1 MLAHTQARKAVGNGK
16 DINMDVADKRFRCET
31 RFVTRS
37 LSTRALQRFSNS
49 LAALTARFQT
59 QWGRGET
66 TAPGRGGLREDRA
79 A

>member
-1 MLAHTQARKAVGNGK
+1 
-16 DINMDVADKRFRCET
+16 MDVADKRFRCET

-59 QWGRGET
+59 QWGRGGQPHQDGAGCERT
-66 TAPGRGGLREDRA
+66 ELREDGSEERVG
-79 A
+79 